1 MGIHGEDLAPDFDSD
16 YDGSDSDSG
25 GSGGEGAA
33 GRKRGRR
40 KRRKKRAAGTGGTGD
55 TGEEEDASESGER
68 NFTEYSIQ
76 FNSIQAYE
84 LLTSLSR
91 NMTFFT
97 VTWAHL
103 FHPFNS
109 HCGVTFLYKSYFR
122 IFGGS
127 SFGGI

>member
-1 MGIHGEDLAPDFDSD
+1 MKSFTLRSDTVTHPELEFHLIYPDGLLPKWMGIHGEDLAPDFDSD

-76 FNSIQAYE
+76 INSIQ
-84 LLTSLSR
+84 
-91 NMTFFT
+91 
-97 VTWAHL
+97 
-103 FHPFNS
+103 
-109 HCGVTFLYKSYFR
+109 SYDY
-122 IFGGS
+122 
-127 SFGGI
+127 